1 MKKQRSRRSRA
12 LGQLAVL
19 LVLVLAAHFLEL
31 FYFIPGTALR
41 GRERELGI
49 GRTETLLSAALDDRT
64 VYLSGCEDRLLMAEL
79 RFNLLGGWRVN
90 SSQLYRRDSSRDVQ
104 LEAYVSGNQDGT
116 WLTLCGW
123 VADEEIGELPLRLR
137 CRSWYGDGEDLEVD
151 LTVTSFQDWQGE
163 RVFLI
168 TSREVPA
175 RYTLEAVYL
184 VTDQGETLLYQ
195 E

>member
-1 MKKQRSRRSRA
+1 MKKQKSRRSRA

-31 FYFIPGTALR
+31 FHFIPGTALR

-49 GRTETLLSAALDDRT
+49 GRTETLLNGDLDDRR
-64 VYLSGCEDRLLMAEL
+64 VRLSGWEDRLLMAEL

-90 SSQLYRRDSSRDVQ
+90 SSQLYRRDNSRDVQ

-123 VADEEIGELPLRLR
+123 VADEEIGELPLRLH

-151 LTVTSFQDWQGE
+151 LTVMSFQDWQGE
-163 RVFLI
+163 RVFLL